1 MEMSAHLAVLLE
13 LLLFLVFLGST
24 SSSAQKEMK
33 EETEQM
39 ISVGDLIIFLSKQI
53 LFLVFHKAPQI
64 AARPTNKW
72 NFPAKGM

>member
-1 MEMSAHLAVLLE
+1 MEMAAHLAALLE
-13 LLLFLVFLGST
+13 LLLFLVFLRST

-39 ISVGDLIIFLSKQI
+39 ISVDLNIFLSKQI
-53 LFLVFHKAPQI
+53 LFLVFHKAQQI

>member
-1 MEMSAHLAVLLE
+1 MEMTAHLAVLLE
-13 LLLFLVFLGST
+13 LLLFLVFLRST

-39 ISVGDLIIFLSKQI
+39 ISVDLIIFLSKQI
-53 LFLVFHKAPQI
+53 LFLVFHKAQQI